1 MFALLLVIMLH
12 AGDGAPAEIDR
23 SDAPIPRALPP
34 VTVKVDTTNRL
45 AQAIQRLKGEK
56 PRSPKSGYRTI
67 HLLGGKL
74 TARIPQSG

>member
-1 MFALLLVIMLH
+1 MYALLLVIMLH
-12 AGDGAPAEIDR
+12 AGDGSTSEIDR
-23 SDAPIPRALPP
+23 TDVPTPRTLPP

-45 AQAIQRLKGEK
+45 ARAIQRLKGEK
-56 PRSPKSGYRTI
+56 PHSPKSGYRTI